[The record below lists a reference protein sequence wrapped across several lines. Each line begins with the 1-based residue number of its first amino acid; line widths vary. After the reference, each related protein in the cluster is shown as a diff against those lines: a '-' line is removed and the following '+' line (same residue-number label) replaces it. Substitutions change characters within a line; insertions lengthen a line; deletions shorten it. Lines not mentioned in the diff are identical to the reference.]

1 MENLRRQ
8 QSAKYSNTG
17 TYPHH
22 GGGGGG
28 FYWVF
33 LRGLLAPYR
42 KSISIR
48 DVKFH
53 NYNSDKS
60 RDETKKTICYYLYL
74 DIQVYFY
81 LCLDTT
87 NLVILDEPTKKS

>member
-1 MENLRRQ
+1 M
-8 QSAKYSNTG
+8 
-17 TYPHH
+17 
-22 GGGGGG
+22 GGGG

-60 RDETKKTICYYLYL
+60 KDETKK
-74 DIQVYFY
+74 Q
-81 LCLDTT
+81 
-87 NLVILDEPTKKS
+87 

>member
-1 MENLRRQ
+1 M
-8 QSAKYSNTG
+8 TG
-17 TYPHH
+17 RTH
-22 GGGGGG
+22 GKPSQTTIRKVFKHGHLPSPWGGGG

-60 RDETKKTICYYLYL
+60 RDETKKQYATIF
-74 DIQVYFY
+74 IWISRSTFIFV
-81 LCLDTT
+81 
-87 NLVILDEPTKKS
+87 

>member
-1 MENLRRQ
+1 M
-8 QSAKYSNTG
+8 
-17 TYPHH
+17 
-22 GGGGGG
+22 GGG

-60 RDETKKTICYYLYL
+60 RDETKKQYATIF
-74 DIQVYFY
+74 IWISRSTFIFV
-81 LCLDTT
+81 
-87 NLVILDEPTKKS
+87 

>member
-1 MENLRRQ
+1 M
-8 QSAKYSNTG
+8 TG
-17 TYPHH
+17 RTHGKPSQTTIRKVFKHRH
-22 GGGGGG
+22 FTLTMGGGDFIG
-28 FYWVF
+28 FF

-60 RDETKKTICYYLYL
+60 RDETKKQYATIF
-74 DIQVYFY
+74 IWISRSTFIFV
-81 LCLDTT
+81 
-87 NLVILDEPTKKS
+87 